1 MPALGT
7 NNSAAPRQQ
16 QCCVLT
22 GGRERVRGG
31 GNAAAALP
39 STERGKERGCE
50 AVEMQQRLCC
60 ETATDSSG
68 MNGEQSEMVSVML
81 RLRLMAVSIRSSN
94 GLPGSNDADNILTA
108 AALWRR

>member
-22 GGRERVRGG
+22 RGS
-31 GNAAAALP
+31 AALP
-39 STERGKERGCE
+39 STKRGKERGCE

-68 MNGEQSEMVSVML
+68 VNGEQSEMVSVML

-94 GLPGSNDADNILTA
+94 GLPGGNDADNILTA